1 MSVLKFKDASGK
13 WQEIA
18 TIQGPMGPQ
27 GPKGE
32 DGFVVFED
40 LTAEQK
46 EQLRGPQG
54 IQGPIGPA
62 GPQGN
67 TGPQGPAGPKGD
79 VGPTGP
85 KGDAYVLT
93 NADKQEIADLVEVDI
108 GGGGGSDGGTTKT
121 QIKLENKH
129 FTLSQELYD
138 ILLGVEEAFN
148 ASGWPG
154 VCEKYEIY
162 VDNFSVIGMN
172 TYSYGEKRYL
182 YFYYYTNNE
191 LYNHQI
197 TMQVGASHYFTSGQT
212 ILTDTNCS
220 NYIGGWTYTSDEYDS
235 NLYLAREIYILA
247 IDVNTNRYLSS
258 YIVFPEGSTLN
269 EYAWIMFALTE
280 TGSYAVMP
288 PYWCYDGA
296 SVKIYDADQ
305 GYTLITLAYKT

>member
-18 TIQGPMGPQ
+18 TIRGPMGPQ

-32 DGFVVFED
+32 DGFIVFED

-54 IQGPIGPA
+54 IQGPIGP
-62 GPQGN
+62 
-67 TGPQGPAGPKGD
+67 QGPAGPKGD

-85 KGDAYVLT
+85 EGPKGDTYVLT
-93 NADKQEIADLVEVDI
+93 DADKQEIADLVEVDI
-108 GGGGGSDGGTTKT
+108 SGGGGSGGGTTKT

-138 ILLGVEEAFN
+138 VLLGVVEAYKEN
-148 ASGWPG
+148 GWSG

-162 VDNFSVIGMN
+162 VDDFSVIGM
-172 TYSYGEKRYL
+172 TSYGDDKYL
-182 YFYYYTNNE
+182 YFYYYTNDE
-191 LYNHQI
+191 QCSHQI
-197 TMQVGASHYFTSGQT
+197 TMQVGASHYRTGGHT
-212 ILTDTNCS
+212 ILTDTNYS
-220 NYIGGWTYTSDEYDS
+220 NYISGGWTYTSDEYDN

-247 IDVNTNRYLSS
+247 VDVNTNRYLSS
-258 YIVFPEGSTLN
+258 YVVFPEGSTLN
-269 EYAWIMFALTE
+269 EYAWTMFALTE

-288 PYWCYDGA
+288 PYWAYDGS